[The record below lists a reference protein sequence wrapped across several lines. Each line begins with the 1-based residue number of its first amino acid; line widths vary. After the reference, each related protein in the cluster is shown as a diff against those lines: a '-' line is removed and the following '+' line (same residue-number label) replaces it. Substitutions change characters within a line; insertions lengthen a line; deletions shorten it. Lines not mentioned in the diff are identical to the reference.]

1 MFGKTAILCFIPK
14 TELLSDTVR
23 FLYCAEA
30 IDNGDDVDFTISK
43 SDKLVRTGEGV
54 ITGKTTDGSV
64 FRLIPYYK
72 WNNRG
77 NCKMRIWLR
86 QEGMAR
92 ENETLDGWEKKLY
105 RPWRIDN

>member
-1 MFGKTAILCFIPK
+1 MIRNVILKKMIKNVVFPII
-14 TELLSDTVR
+14 TLL
-23 FLYCAEA
+23 
-30 IDNGDDVDFTISK
+30 
-43 SDKLVRTGEGV
+43 
-54 ITGKTTDGSV
+54 
-64 FRLIPYYK
+64 
-72 WNNRG
+72 NNRG